1 MCGVN
6 QLVLLIRTAREDA
19 SVREPL
25 RQLLALDDEARIKA
39 IERWVKDGVAAGQSV
54 ELLSAIAFLSD
65 DDIAS
70 QAREL
75 LEPS

>member
-1 MCGVN
+1 MCGVD

-25 RQLLALDDEARIKA
+25 RQLLALDDAARVKA
-39 IERWVKDGVAAGQSV
+39 IETLGEGRCRGRQSV

>member
-1 MCGVN
+1 MCGVD

-25 RQLLALDDEARIKA
+25 RQLLALDDAGRIKA
-39 IERWVKDGVAAGQSV
+39 IERWVKEGVAAGQSV

-65 DDIAS
+65 DDIAR

>member
-1 MCGVN
+1 
-6 QLVLLIRTAREDA
+6 
-19 SVREPL
+19 
-25 RQLLALDDEARIKA
+25 
-39 IERWVKDGVAAGQSV
+39 VKEGVAAGQSV

>member
-1 MCGVN
+1 MCGVD

>member
-1 MCGVN
+1 MCGVD
-6 QLVLLIRTAREDA
+6 QLVLLIRTARKDA

-25 RQLLALDDEARIKA
+25 RQLLALDDAARIKA

-75 LEPS
+75 LDPS

>member
-1 MCGVN
+1 VCGVD

-25 RQLLALDDEARIKA
+25 RQLLALDDAGRIKA
-39 IERWVKDGVAAGQSV
+39 IERWVKEGVAAGQSV

-65 DDIAS
+65 DDIAR

>member
-1 MCGVN
+1 MCGVD

-25 RQLLALDDEARIKA
+25 RQLLALDDAARIKA

>member
-1 MCGVN
+1 MCGVD

-25 RQLLALDDEARIKA
+25 RQLLALDDAARIKA
-39 IERWVKDGVAAGQSV
+39 IERWVKEGVAAGQSV

>member
-1 MCGVN
+1 MCGVD

-25 RQLLALDDEARIKA
+25 RQLLALDDAARVKA

>member
-1 MCGVN
+1 MCGVDK
-6 QLVLLIRTAREDA
+6 LVLLIRTAREDA

-25 RQLLALDDEARIKA
+25 RQLLALDDAGRIKA
-39 IERWVKDGVAAGQSV
+39 IERWVKEGVAAGQSV

-65 DDIAS
+65 DDIAR